1 MIQAQHLLK
10 PDGIFLA
17 VMLGGDSLYELRN
30 ALALAEQER
39 DGALSRFTR
48 FTIYVLCACL
58 PGSWKPTER
67 NQPFCSAAHRCYA
80 CMCASRSA
88 GGISPRVS
96 PQISTDDAG
105 SLLTRAG
112 FKLLTVDTDQIV
124 VPYPDALTL
133 MHELR

>member
-58 PGSWKPTER
+58 PAWELETYGKKPAVL
-67 NQPFCSAAHRCYA
+67 FCRPPLLCLHVCVTICRWHLAAGLATNLDRRRRLAAYTRGLQA
-80 CMCASRSA
+80 
-88 GGISPRVS
+88 
-96 PQISTDDAG
+96 TDG
-105 SLLTRAG
+105 
-112 FKLLTVDTDQIV
+112 
-124 VPYPDALTL
+124 
-133 MHELR
+133 

>member
-58 PGSWKPTER
+58 PAWELETYGKKPAVL
-67 NQPFCSAAHRCYA
+67 FCRPPLLCLHVCHNLQV
-80 CMCASRSA
+80 ASR
-88 GGISPRVS
+88 R
-96 PQISTDDAG
+96 G
-105 SLLTRAG
+105 SRHKSRQTTPARCLHARASS
-112 FKLLTVDTDQIV
+112 
-124 VPYPDALTL
+124 Y
-133 MHELR
+133 

>member
-80 CMCASRSA
+80 CMCVDVTICRWHLAA
-88 GGISPRVS
+88 GLATNLDRRRRLAAYTRWL
-96 PQISTDDAG
+96 QATDG
-105 SLLTRAG
+105 
-112 FKLLTVDTDQIV
+112 
-124 VPYPDALTL
+124 
-133 MHELR
+133 